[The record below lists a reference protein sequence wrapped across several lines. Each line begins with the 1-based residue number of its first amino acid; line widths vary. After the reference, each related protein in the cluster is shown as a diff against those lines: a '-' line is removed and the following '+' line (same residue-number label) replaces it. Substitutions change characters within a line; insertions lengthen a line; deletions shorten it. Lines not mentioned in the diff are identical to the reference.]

1 MSGERPSEEDRPE
14 AGAEEGELTLGQTLY
29 TETGEPVGVVR
40 GIGEGGIF
48 VTTRD
53 GKAEYSIEHVRARH
67 EFGEAEL
74 MWRCTECGEM
84 GYIKGGLPDRCS
96 GCGTEKEALMYW
108 TED

>member
-1 MSGERPSEEDRPE
+1 MSGEQPSEEDRPE
-14 AGAEEGELTLGQTLY
+14 VGAQKGELTLGQTLY
-29 TETGEPVGVVR
+29 TESGNSVGVVR

-53 GKAEYSIEHVRARH
+53 GKAGYSAEHVRAGH

-74 MWRCTECGEM
+74 MWRCIECGEM
-84 GYIKGGLPDRCS
+84 GPIKEGLPSQCT
-96 GCGTEKEALMYW
+96 GCGASKEALMYW